1 MTAVGNSRAPN
12 DLNLPLLSLPMAAL
26 LVAQFFSALADNALL
41 VVAIALI
48 KQQGSSGLVPLLQE
62 FFVIPYILLAPFV
75 GPFADSL
82 PKGRVMF
89 IGNALKFSGAC
100 LMYGGANPLLSYGLV
115 GIGATTYSPAKYGI
129 LTQFFSAEKLVRA
142 NGMLEG
148 STIVAILLGVV
159 LGGKM
164 ADRSLDAAFVG
175 IIVLYVLAASA
186 NLLIP
191 RLPPE
196 HRLDVLRPAVLVRD
210 FMGALKILFG
220 HRDTRFSLLG
230 TSLFWGSGTTLRLLL
245 FAWVPVALAIDNHG
259 TPANLMGVVS
269 VGIVIGASL
278 ASWLIDLEKV
288 NRVLV
293 GGLLLGPL
301 VIGLAFVQDLT
312 TCVILLVCIG
322 ASGGL
327 FVVPL
332 NALLQARGHESV
344 GAGHALAVQNL
355 CENTAMLLFIGLY
368 GYAVHAGIGIIPTVA
383 SFGVVVAVG
392 IVIVTGGRLRL
403 CRRL

>member
-1 MTAVGNSRAPN
+1 MTARVPN
-12 DLNLPLLSLPMAAL
+12 DLNLPLFSLPMAAL
-26 LVAQFFSALADNALL
+26 LAAQFLSALADNALL

-48 KQQGSSGLVPLLQE
+48 KQQGSNGLVPLLQE

-100 LMYGGANPLLSYGLV
+100 LMYGGTNPLLSYGLV
-115 GIGATTYSPAKYGI
+115 GIGATAYSPAKYGI
-129 LTQFFSAEKLVRA
+129 LTQFFSAAKLVRA

-164 ADRSLDAAFVG
+164 ADRSLDTAFVG
-175 IIVLYVLAASA
+175 IIVLYALAASA

-196 HRLDVLRPAVLVRD
+196 HRLDTLRPAVLVRD
-210 FMGALKILFG
+210 FVGALRILFG
-220 HRDTRFSLLG
+220 NRDTRFSLIG

-245 FAWVPVALAIDNHG
+245 FAWVPVALAIDNNG

-269 VGIVIGASL
+269 VGIVVGASL
-278 ASWLIDLEKV
+278 ASWLINLEKV
-288 NRVLV
+288 NRALI

-301 VIGLAFVQDLT
+301 VIGLAFVHDMT
-312 TCVILLVCIG
+312 TCVILLVSIG

-332 NALLQARGHESV
+332 NALLQERGHENV

-355 CENTAMLLFIGLY
+355 CENTVMLLFIGLY
-368 GYAVHAGIGIIPTVA
+368 SFTTHAGVPVIPTVA
-383 SFGVVVAVG
+383 GFGVVVAVG
-392 IVIVTGGRLRL
+392 IAILAGARLR
-403 CRRL
+403 RAFS